1 MAYNFEYLRQNGP
14 HLICVPKSTLSNW
27 MNELNRWCPSL
38 RAFRF
43 HGNKEER
50 QNQADTYLTNEAASD
65 VGTRPSNTLADGTDD
80 HSKSLRKVRERSGA
94 ERSERALM
102 KTSIL
107 AMNQHPRNRYRR
119 LHPLLN

>member
-1 MAYNFEYLRQNGP
+1 
-14 HLICVPKSTLSNW
+14 

-94 ERSERALM
+94 ERASLDEDEHTRDESTPAKSLQTA
-102 KTSIL
+102 TSTTKL
-107 AMNQHPRNRYRR
+107 THSF
-119 LHPLLN
+119 LFDSLVLLLPHFH

>member
-94 ERSERALM
+94 ERASLDEDEHTRDESTPA
-102 KTSIL
+102 
-107 AMNQHPRNRYRR
+107 NGCR
-119 LHPLLN
+119 LNGYIRD